1 MSEKEFRPDPARQEA
16 LLAWYRQH
24 RRRLPWRHT
33 RDPYRILVS
42 EIMLQQTRAEVV
54 IPYYQRFLRRFPTLQ
69 GLARAQL
76 GEVIRQW
83 SGLGY
88 YRRAENL
95 HRAARLIVSRYGG
108 RIPASFELLRA
119 LPGIGDYTARA
130 VLSIAF
136 SEPLAVV
143 DANVARVLVR
153 WHALRG
159 SPRQSRL
166 QKKLRQL
173 ADAWLDTSAPGEWN
187 QAMMELGAT
196 LCRPRQPL
204 CEHCP
209 VRQGCQA
216 YERGLVHRLPKPA
229 ARPRI
234 CQLTLSVLIPVDGRQ
249 RTLLVRQTPVSRLF
263 ADLWHFPAARG
274 SRLQRPDGLGLDP
287 QQVIALEP
295 VRHSVTTRE
304 LQLQPW
310 LCLVKQ
316 LPAPGPTARTIP
328 LGRVAGYEV
337 SSATRKLARQALA
350 RLASIP
356 AAAAGSRARLLY

>member
-209 VRQGCQA
+209 VRQGCLA
-216 YERGLVHRLPKPA
+216 YRQGLAHLLPESS
-229 ARPRI
+229 ARQQTR
-234 CQLTLSVLIPVDGRQ
+234 QVRLSVWIPVDRRR
-249 RTLLVRQTPVSRLF
+249 RTLLVQQKPLSRLF
-263 ADLWHFPAARG
+263 AGLWHFPAAPG
-274 SRLQRPDGLGLDP
+274 SRPQWPDGLRFDP
-287 QQVIALEP
+287 VEVLSLEP
-295 VRHSVTTRE
+295 VRHTVTTRQ
-304 LQLQPW
+304 LLLQPW
-310 LCLVKQ
+310 LCVVER
-316 LPAPGPTARTIP
+316 LPSPGPTARTIP